1 MGPAETTNLNSTA
14 GRARQSGT
22 PPGLHTSLQYVK
34 GVGPRRAAALARKQL
49 QTVEDALFF
58 VPLRHEDRTRLTALR
73 DLQPGQTQT
82 CSGVIVGLSPPPPGR
97 SRVPFSVMLRDQ
109 SGYVTASWFGGAY
122 LSRVL
127 KRGQRLVLHGRIARF
142 RGAITLQNPD
152 YEVVESDDEDRL
164 HTGRLVPVYSTT
176 EGLPQ
181 RPLRRL
187 MWQIVDAFAAE
198 VVDPVPE
205 AVRTRRALDR
215 KSTRLNSSHIQK
227 SRMPSSA

>member
-1 MGPAETTNLNSTA
+1 MGPAETTNLNNTA

-164 HTGRLVPVYSTT
+164 HTGRLV
-176 EGLPQ
+176 
-181 RPLRRL
+181 
-187 MWQIVDAFAAE
+187 QIG
-198 VVDPVPE
+198 
-205 AVRTRRALDR
+205 RA
-215 KSTRLNSSHIQK
+215 HV
-227 SRMPSSA
+227 